1 MVPKVK
7 TGSREDIITFKG
19 EDIMTAAGVL
29 AAIVAGTA
37 TATGAEETPVPTGAT
52 PAEEAPPVKAS
63 SSTCVP

>member
-19 EDIMTAAGVL
+19 EDIITAAGLV

-37 TATGAEETPVPTGAT
+37 TATGTGAT
-52 PAEEAPPVKAS
+52 PAEEEPPVKAS
-63 SSTCVP
+63 SPTCVP